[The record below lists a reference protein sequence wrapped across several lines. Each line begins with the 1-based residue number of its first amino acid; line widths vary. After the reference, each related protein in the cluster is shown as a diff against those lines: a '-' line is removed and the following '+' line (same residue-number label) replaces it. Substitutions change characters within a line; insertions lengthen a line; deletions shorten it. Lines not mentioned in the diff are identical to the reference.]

1 MFIIIIN
8 IYKYINNVEII
19 IIGEIKKKKENDKFL
34 KKNNNYT
41 YTNKI

>member
-19 IIGEIKKKKENDKFL
+19 IIGEIKKKKKKDKFL